1 MLAAV
6 AFEGVDERTIAD
18 PNRISDEVTRQGT
31 LVWVDLLDPSDDDYD
46 WIEREFSL
54 HPLAM
59 HDARRHGQRPKLE
72 VYESHSFLVTY
83 VSIEE
88 GASDLPEVDVFVGD
102 DWLVTVRNRNAAGQ
116 AFDID
121 PVRERFRRTHRGDD
135 DVDSVGFLLYSLL
148 DEIVLGYFDAVE
160 RTEDDLERFEGT
172 IFLAAEHSERTVQQD
187 LLRLRRELLQFRRR
201 VVPMRDVV
209 LSILR
214 REVPWVDQRHLVYF
228 QDVLNHLLRVV
239 DQIDTQR
246 ELLGNAVDAH
256 LATVA
261 NHMNVIMK
269 KMTSWGAILI
279 CSTIVTGVYGM
290 NFKNIPLLD
299 NDWGYT
305 ISMGMMVGITLGGY
319 VYFRRKDWL

>member
-1 MLAAV
+1 
-6 AFEGVDERTIAD
+6 
-18 PNRISDEVTRQGT
+18 
-31 LVWVDLLDPSDDDYD
+31 VWVDLLDPSDDDYD

-290 NFKNIPLLD
+290 NFKNIPLPD